1 MPRIYLV
8 RHGQAAGGFG
18 EDLDPGLSELGWT
31 QAKAARDALAGK
43 GPLDVISSPLRRCQE
58 TANPLSE
65 QWGVTPKI
73 VPEVAEIP
81 SPTDDL
87 TARTEWLR
95 SIMPGTWTEI
105 GDPSLETWRQ
115 NCVSAV
121 QALQKDTVVFSHF
134 IAINVIVG
142 SIQQDDRMVVFRPN
156 NCSITT
162 IDVASDSMS
171 LVSLGDEAETQVR

>member
-18 EDLDPGLSELGWT
+18 DDLDPGLSDLGWS
-31 QAKAARDALAGK
+31 QARAARDTLAGE
-43 GPLDVISSPLRRCQE
+43 GPLDVVSSPLRRCQE
-58 TANPLSE
+58 TANPLCE
-65 QWGVTPKI
+65 QWGVTPTI
-73 VPEVAEIP
+73 VEAVAEIP

-87 TARTEWLR
+87 AARTEWLR
-95 SIMPGTWTEI
+95 SIMPGTWGDI
-105 GDPSLETWRQ
+105 GDASLEKWRQ
-115 NCVSAV
+115 NCVLAV
-121 QALQKDTVVFSHF
+121 QTLQKDTVVFSHF

-142 SIQQDDRMVVFRPN
+142 NIQQDDRMVVFRPN

-162 IDVASDSMS
+162 IDVNAGGMS

>member
-18 EDLDPGLSELGWT
+18 DDLDPGLSELGWT
-31 QAKAARDALAGK
+31 QARAARDTLAGE

-58 TANPLSE
+58 TANPLSDH
-65 QWGVTPKI
+65 WGVTPKI
-73 VPEVAEIP
+73 VEAVAEIP
-81 SPTDDL
+81 SPTNDL
-87 TARTEWLR
+87 AARTEWLR

-121 QALQKDTVVFSHF
+121 QTLTKDTVVFSHF

-142 SIQQDDRMVVFRPN
+142 AIQQDDRMVVFRPN

-162 IDVASDSMS
+162 IDVDLGRMS
-171 LVSLGDEAETQVR
+171 LVGLGDEAETQVR